1 MWSRIVSIEWQNPR
15 SLGMG
20 MVFYENAID
29 PDLKALGLFC
39 SFTTITSD
47 TKTIHTHTY
56 KDQSSVVKRWE
67 VSKSNLE
74 PRRGQ
79 GHKCN
84 RGIANASPSGEGL

>member
-1 MWSRIVSIEWQNPR
+1 
-15 SLGMG
+15 
-20 MVFYENAID
+20 MVFYEKAID

-47 TKTIHTHTY
+47 TKTLHTHTY

-67 VSKSNLE
+67 VSKSNLKLG
-74 PRRGQ
+74 RGQ

-84 RGIANASPSGEGL
+84 RGIANASPPGEEL

>member
-1 MWSRIVSIEWQNPR
+1 MGM
-15 SLGMG
+15 GMG

-39 SFTTITSD
+39 SFTTKTSD

-56 KDQSSVVKRWE
+56 KAQSSVVKRWE
-67 VSKSNLE
+67 VSKSNLKLW
-74 PRRGQ
+74 RGQ

-84 RGIANASPSGEGL
+84 RGIANASPSGEEL

>member
-15 SLGMG
+15 SQGMG

-47 TKTIHTHTY
+47 TKTIHTHSY

-84 RGIANASPSGEGL
+84 RRIAKASLSGEEL